1 MGSIQYFPKTEPRI
15 YFVHNLDLLLQIFIT
30 ALTFN
35 ANIFLAL
42 SFSANIYIYFFTALT
57 FNDEQFHL
65 LEKMKMK
72 ETAKSLETLLASVT
86 ATLHQTTDNLADWC
100 K

>member
-1 MGSIQYFPKTEPRI
+1 MQF
-15 YFVHNLDLLLQIFIT
+15 NLLLISLVFTSSNWIYS
-30 ALTFN
+30 LG
-35 ANIFLAL
+35 FLFL
-42 SFSANIYIYFFTALT
+42 FVPALT

-72 ETAKSLETLLASVT
+72 ETAKSLETLLAFVT
-86 ATLHQTTDNLADWC
+86 ATLHHATDTLADWC

>member
-1 MGSIQYFPKTEPRI
+1 ML
-15 YFVHNLDLLLQIFIT
+15 FVYIPLQ
-30 ALTFN
+30 
-35 ANIFLAL
+35 NIL
-42 SFSANIYIYFFTALT
+42 SFPTTALT

-86 ATLHQTTDNLADWC
+86 ATLHGTTDHLADWC